1 MLQLNMKIV
10 LFVQLV
16 MLVELTTQI
25 KDLIIAL
32 GVDKI
37 LIGRTIVVENNKTP
51 DECYKEYG
59 ADLDGCSRQENQ
71 GCMGCSLLI
80 KDK

>member
-1 MLQLNMKIV
+1 M
-10 LFVQLV
+10 
-16 MLVELTTQI
+16 
-25 KDLIIAL
+25 
-32 GVDKI
+32 
-37 LIGRTIVVENNKTP
+37 ENNKTP